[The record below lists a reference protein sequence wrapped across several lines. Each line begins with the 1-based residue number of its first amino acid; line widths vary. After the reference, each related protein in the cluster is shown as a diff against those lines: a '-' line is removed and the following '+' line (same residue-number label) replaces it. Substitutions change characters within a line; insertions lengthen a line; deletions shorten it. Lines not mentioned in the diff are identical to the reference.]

1 MLSFSFMFTCIV
13 FIANEYYL
21 YKTTSVLTDTAK
33 EALDNYGEILE
44 KRSKR
49 TFKDYTVV
57 LLAIIGVIVQLCTIV
72 MIIYSFVFGGFLLF
86 EKLHHV
92 AWLMA
97 VYGGLILAILN
108 ICTVMLTKG
117 FGLIGRSVK

>member
-21 YKTTSVLTDTAK
+21 YKTTSTFTDTSK
-33 EALDNYGEILE
+33 EVIDNYRKALE
-44 KRSKR
+44 RRSKIM
-49 TFKDYTVV
+49 FKDYIMVFLVITGIIVEFCT
-57 LLAIIGVIVQLCTIV
+57 LL
-72 MIIYSFVFGGFLLF
+72 MIFYSFVFGGFLLF

-97 VYGGLILAILN
+97 VYGGFILAILN

-117 FGLIGRSVK
+117 FDIIGRNVK

>member
-13 FIANEYYL
+13 YIANDYYL
-21 YKTTSVLTDTAK
+21 YKTTSTLTDTAK

-49 TFKDYTVV
+49 TFKDYIVV
-57 LLAIIGVIVQLCTIV
+57 LLAIIGVLVEICTLL
-72 MIIYSFVFGGFLLF
+72 MIIYSFIFGGFLLF
-86 EKLHHV
+86 EKLHHA

-97 VYGGLILAILN
+97 VYGGFILAILN

>member
-13 FIANEYYL
+13 FIANEFYL
-21 YKTTSVLTDTAK
+21 YQTTSALTDTSK
-33 EALDNYGEILE
+33 EVIDKYREAIE
-44 KRSKR
+44 KRSKI
-49 TFKDYTVV
+49 TFKDYIMVFLV
-57 LLAIIGVIVQLCTIV
+57 IIGVIIEFCTLL
-72 MIIYSFVFGGFLLF
+72 MILYSFVFGGFLLF

-92 AWLMA
+92 VWLMA

>member
-21 YKTTSVLTDTAK
+21 YETTSILADTAK
-33 EALDNYGEILE
+33 EAFDNYGKVLE
-44 KRSKR
+44 RRSKR
-49 TFKDYTVV
+49 TFKDYIVV
-57 LLAIIGVIVQLCTIV
+57 LLAVIGVLVELCTIF
-72 MIIYSFVFGGFLLF
+72 MIFYSFILGGFLLF
-86 EKLHHV
+86 EKLHHA

-97 VYGGLILAILN
+97 VYGGFILAILN

>member
-13 FIANEYYL
+13 FIANEYCL
-21 YKTTSVLTDTAK
+21 YKTTSVLDDTAK

-49 TFKDYTVV
+49 TFKDYIVV
-57 LLAIIGVIVQLCTIV
+57 LLAIISVIVELCTIV
-72 MIIYSFVFGGFLLF
+72 MIIYSFIFGGFLLF
-86 EKLHHV
+86 EKLHHA

-97 VYGGLILAILN
+97 VYGGFILAILN

-117 FGLIGRSVK
+117 FDLIGRSTK